1 MIVVFGASGNTGGEA
16 ARQLLS
22 QKQKVRVVG
31 RKKAKLKVFADQGAD
46 CVEAD
51 LLKSA
56 DVSNALRGAEVAYFL
71 IPPNFAVA
79 DFRQYQ
85 KDVTASLGSALASS
99 SCRSAVMLSSMGAE
113 HPTGTGPIVGLY
125 ELEQRFKQ
133 IAGLNLLA
141 IRAGYFMQNMLSN
154 VAMVHSMGILGT
166 PAPAEAALTLTDAT
180 DIGRYAA
187 KRLARRDFT
196 GFEVIN
202 LMGPAAVTLA
212 EVAKT
217 IGTAIGKPE
226 LSYVQFSYED
236 AKKGMIA
243 AGLTE
248 DMASLYIEM
257 YQGAARGLLA
267 PQAGTPLTH
276 TQTTFAS
283 FAQVFAAAYK
293 AAAA

>member
-1 MIVVFGASGNTGGEA
+1 
-16 ARQLLS
+16 
-22 QKQKVRVVG
+22 
-31 RKKAKLKVFADQGAD
+31 
-46 CVEAD
+46 
-51 LLKSA
+51 
-56 DVSNALRGAEVAYFL
+56 
-71 IPPNFAVA
+71 
-79 DFRQYQ
+79 
-85 KDVTASLGSALASS
+85 
-99 SCRSAVMLSSMGAE
+99 
-113 HPTGTGPIVGLY
+113 
-125 ELEQRFKQ
+125 
-133 IAGLNLLA
+133 
-141 IRAGYFMQNMLSN
+141 
-154 VAMVHSMGILGT
+154 MVHSKGILGT